1 MIEQQ
6 EGDTLNNVTQH
17 TDNAEITKDS
27 ANSVEA
33 SAEPLLSD
41 LASVVEKINAS
52 ETPQVATRRSIPLTQ
67 PVDTGIIMSFEDAL
81 KMDVVEEG
89 ADYEIVDS
97 KGRRSFTAIEDK
109 KREIKIYQAVDGN
122 PFILP
127 LSVQGGGGSEGGSI
141 GAFSIERHTKFR
153 FHGFNHKDQVTLL
166 LTNGKRL
173 IGYVVKGFSKDG
185 KLSKRTFYFPRNLAK
200 EVIQMPAAGKAINLK
215 VVKILVG

>member
-1 MIEQQ
+1 MEEQ
-6 EGDTLNNVTQH
+6 EVGGTLNNVTQN
-17 TDNAEITKDS
+17 TDNTEIVKESDNT
-27 ANSVEA
+27 VEVQT
-33 SAEPLLSD
+33 EPSLSD
-41 LASVVEKINAS
+41 LANVVETINAAEAS
-52 ETPQVATRRSIPLTQ
+52 EVTTRRVIPLTQ
-67 PVDTGIIMSFEDAL
+67 PVDTGVAMSFEDAL
-81 KMDVVEEG
+81 KMEFIEKDAV
-89 ADYEIVDS
+89 YEMVDS
-97 KGRRSFTAIEDK
+97 KGRRSFTAIEDV
-109 KREIKIYQAVDGN
+109 KREVKAYPSLDGN

-127 LSVQGGGGSEGGSI
+127 LSVQGGGDSEGGSI

-173 IGYVVKGFSKDG
+173 IGYVVKGFNKEG